1 MAEREKGR
9 TMKKDLMRVRVFA
22 LKGNQYVLKG
32 TKKTLERYLVE
43 QLQEGYALRDMTSYG
58 VKRVRCVTER
68 NVELAKKQLDP
79 EAAVLKGQKPIQEV

>member
-1 MAEREKGR
+1 
-9 TMKKDLMRVRVFA
+9 MKADVMRVRVFV

-43 QLQEGYALRDMTSYG
+43 QMEGGYALRDMTSYG

-68 NVELAKKQLDP
+68 NPELAERQLNP
-79 EAAVLKGQKPIQEV
+79 EDAVLKGKKPIEDV